1 MKTKVVLILI
11 VSILVSFPLFSEA
24 QKEYDIWYFGE
35 NAGVDFNTGNPVVLT
50 NGQIDTEEG
59 TSVICDSIGN
69 LLFYTDGE
77 KVLNRNHQQMPNGF
91 GLSGSFSSS
100 QSALIVKKPG
110 SNRYYYIFTTDAQFG
125 IMGGC
130 GCLSYSVV
138 DMSLNGGTGDVTQKN
153 IVLSNVME
161 EKISGVLHRNRQDIW
176 IVSHQGHTNRF
187 LTYKVTSAG
196 VDTNPVISDVGQ
208 VHDTPF
214 DEIGQLKF
222 SPNGKKI
229 VISTLKHY
237 FELFDFDRS
246 SGLISNPVV
255 IQPPFTQNSYGIE
268 FSPNSKFLYTT
279 AWYTYLLQF
288 DISSG
293 VSASINNSMI
303 IIDSTLL
310 DPNGSGNVNQKGSL
324 KLAKNGK
331 IYMSKTNTEYLSV
344 INSPDLP
351 GMSCGFVYEGLL
363 LNNRFSKLGLP
374 NSIVV
379 PNEISWKNKCLN
391 DTSVFTIDDTLGVS
405 HINWNYND
413 PGGNSM
419 NTQFIGKHVFSDTGI
434 YNVKAIIYYYTGVID
449 TLKETVTIKPLPL
462 KLLNDTLICQN
473 NSVTLNAGNTG
484 CSFIWSTGDTTQTAT
499 INNSGLF
506 VVRIK
511 NNFGCE
517 VLDSCKISR
526 FNSPYIALHDTSF
539 CFGNTITLTAGNP
552 SDIVHWSTGD
562 TSNSVTINHTCNLTI
577 SITDTNGCSSS
588 RTILVKRINSDF
600 AYIHANPNST
610 SVYDP
615 NVQFAVTPD
624 TNYMMIQWE
633 FGDGAQSQIKNPF
646 HTYSDTGWFNVTLL
660 VKNNLGCI
668 DSNMVK
674 IYIYPDYDI
683 YVPNAFTPDND
694 GLNDTFKPE
703 SACLRDYSMF
713 IYSRWGQLL
722 FETRDI
728 RVGWDGSYHGEKLP
742 SNVYVYKIFY
752 KDCMNRS
759 KIKSGACTLIR

>member
-1 MKTKVVLILI
+1 MKTKVILILI

-59 TSVICDSIGN
+59 TSVICDSTGN

-153 IVLSNVME
+153 IILSNVME

-187 LTYKVTSAG
+187 LAYKVTSAG

-229 VISTLKHY
+229 VVSTLKHY

-255 IQPPFTQNSYGIE
+255 IQPPFTQNSYGVE

-293 VSASINNSMI
+293 ISASINNSMI

-344 INSPDLP
+344 INSPNLP
-351 GMSCGFVYEGLL
+351 GFSCGFVYEGLL
-363 LNNRFSKLGLP
+363 LNNRLSKLGLP

-379 PNEISWKNKCLN
+379 PNEINWKNKCLK

-405 HINWNYND
+405 HINWDYND
-413 PGGNSM
+413 PGGNTM
-419 NTQFIGKHVFSDTGI
+419 NTLFTGKHVFSDTGN
-434 YNVKAIIYYYTGVID
+434 YNVKVIIYYYTGVVD

-462 KLLNDTLICQN
+462 KLLNDTIICQN
-473 NSVTLNAGNTG
+473 NAVTLNAGNLG
-484 CSFIWSTGDTTQTAT
+484 CNFMWSTGDTTQTVT

-511 NNFGCE
+511 NSFGCE
-517 VLDSCKISR
+517 VLDSCKIAR

-539 CFGNTITLTAGNP
+539 CFGNTITLAAGSP

-562 TSNSVTINHTCNLTI
+562 TSNTVTINHTCNLTI
-577 SITDTNGCSSS
+577 FITDTNGCSSS

-600 AYIHANPNST
+600 AYIHANPGST

-615 NVQFAVTPD
+615 NIQFAVTPD
-624 TNYMMIQWE
+624 TTYMMTQWE

-660 VKNNLGCI
+660 VKNSLGCI

-713 IYSRWGQLL
+713 IYNRWGQLL

-759 KIKSGACTLIR
+759 KIKSGACALIR